1 MKNLRQKLD
10 DSLRPEYKR
19 SDFGEMVQGKFA
31 YTQLEFSELVGLLIA
46 CIGEDE
52 GMKFIHLSPG
62 NFLSGH
68 TSGEWSY
75 ELDNANQIT
84 LRYWINEF
92 RNIAESMS
100 NPPVITTPQERSD
113 LYDLLHSN
121 VQILKNKVAQITES

>member
-1 MKNLRQKLD
+1 MKNLRQKFN

-31 YTQLEFSELVGLLIA
+31 NTQLEFAEFVSLLIV
-46 CIGEDE
+46 CVGEDE
-52 GMKFIHLSPG
+52 GVKFIHHSPG
-62 NFLSGH
+62 NLLAGH
-68 TSGEWSY
+68 SLGEWSY

-92 RNIAESMS
+92 RNIAETIS

-113 LYDLLHSN
+113 LYDLLRRH
-121 VQILKNKVAQITES
+121 VQILKSKVAQHN